1 VRARSWRRAERTD
14 IPALTA
20 FLAAR
25 EERCAG
31 FTGRLARDGQLRL
44 PPLLRGSV
52 WIAAPASPGAA
63 APGAAAPSR
72 AGTDPVAGAL
82 LCHPSRLAFPVLPPD
97 EASDRELA
105 LAAGSWRAASAIG
118 LASDL
123 SRYEAAFR
131 LEPKAAVDYR
141 LMARPEG
148 ARPTAL
154 SPLPPRGVL
163 IRRAES
169 SDLAALLP
177 LQEAYEREEV
187 LTPIHRF
194 NAAAC
199 GASLARSL
207 ERQLVVVAEEGGTVV
222 AKAGTNARGLAVD
235 QVGGVYTLP
244 SRRGRGLATALVSFL
259 LAEIE
264 GSGRRASLFVK
275 PRNAPALSLYRGL
288 GFVELD
294 DFRASYYEA

>member
-1 VRARSWRRAERTD
+1 MSSRSWRRAD
-14 IPALTA
+14 KADVPALTA

-31 FTGRLARDGQLRL
+31 FTGRLARDGELRL
-44 PPLLRGSV
+44 PPILRGSV
-52 WIAAPASPGAA
+52 WITSPS
-63 APGAAAPSR
+63 APGAAAQGAPG
-72 AGTDPVAGAL
+72 AVAGAL
-82 LCHPSRLAFPVLPPD
+82 LCHPSRLAFPVLTRDADP
-97 EASDRELA
+97 DRELA

-118 LASDL
+118 LASDV

-131 LEPKAAVDYR
+131 LEARAAVDYR

-148 ARPTAL
+148 GRDAAAITPT
-154 SPLPPRGVL
+154 PRGATL
-163 IRRAES
+163 RRAGP

-207 ERQLVVVAEEGGTVV
+207 ERQIVVLAEEGGTVV

-244 SRRGRGLATALVSFL
+244 SRRGRGLAAALVAFL

-275 PRNAPALSLYRGL
+275 PLNAPALSLYRGL